1 LTRDESRPPFRNA
14 HREVVTPP
22 LIATLVFALGILGLF
37 MFDRDRKVRT
47 SKALWIPIVW
57 MLLAVAASKW
67 LQSGPRN
74 AIDQLEGNP
83 LQRSI
88 FTGLLAIGVIVLVGR
103 GGKVLTLLR
112 MNGPI
117 LLFFSYC
124 AVSTLWSDYPDVA
137 FKRWIKALGDL
148 VMVMIV
154 LTDPE
159 RSSAVKRFLART
171 GFLLV
176 PVSVLLI
183 KYFPDLGLAYSFQ
196 DGRQIFVG
204 VTNDKNMLGVI
215 CLLFGLGAAWR
226 VLNPLRERQH
236 SRSKRPLIAH
246 GVILAMVF
254 WLFWKADS
262 MTSLACFVLASG
274 LIVATSFPA
283 LARKRAVVHLL
294 VATMLA
300 VASLA
305 LFLDAGAGLVVTMG
319 RDPTLTGRT
328 ELWKEIAGMTDN
340 PWFGT
345 GFESFWMG
353 PRLDKIW
360 SEHWW
365 HPNEAHN
372 GYLEVFLNL
381 GWTGVIL
388 LGVVIVTGYRN
399 AIGMLRRDPKAGGL
413 MLAYFVVGAVY
424 SFTEAGF
431 RLLNPVWITFMLGAI
446 AVPKIPVPRTSGARD
461 ALAEA
466 AAQNVELRKL
476 KANRFGETA
485 RYKSPSGSLGQ

>member
-1 LTRDESRPPFRNA
+1 
-14 HREVVTPP
+14 
-22 LIATLVFALGILGLF
+22 

-57 MLLAVAASKW
+57 MLLAVVASKW
-67 LQSGPRN
+67 LQSAPRN

-103 GGKVLTLLR
+103 GRKVLTLLR

-148 VMVMIV
+148 VMAMII

-159 RSSAVKRFLART
+159 PLAALKRFLARIA
-171 GFLLV
+171 FLLV
-176 PVSVLLI
+176 PVSILLI
-183 KYFPDLGLAYSFQ
+183 KYYPDLGLAYRFQ
-196 DGRQIFVG
+196 DGRQVFVG

-226 VLNPLRERQH
+226 VLHALREPQH

-254 WLFWKADS
+254 WLFWKANS

-274 LIVATSFPA
+274 LIVATSLPA

-294 VATMLA
+294 VATMLT

-305 LFLDAGAGLVVTMG
+305 LFLDVGTGLVETLG

-328 ELWKEIAGMTDN
+328 ELWKEIVGMTGN

-381 GWTGVIL
+381 GWTGMIL

-413 MLAYFVVGAVY
+413 MLAYFVVGVIY

-446 AVPKIPVPRTSGARD
+446 AVPKGPVPGTSGARD
-461 ALAEA
+461 SLTDV

-476 KANRFGETA
+476 KANRFGEIA